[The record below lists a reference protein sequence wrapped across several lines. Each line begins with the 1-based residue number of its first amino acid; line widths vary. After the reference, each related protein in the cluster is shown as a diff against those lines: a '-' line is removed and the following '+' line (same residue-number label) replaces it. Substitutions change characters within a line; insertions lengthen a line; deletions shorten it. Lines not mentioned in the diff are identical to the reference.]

1 MAKGRYVPR
10 ANVLLTDLNKLV
22 KANLEELQKV
32 YEKWIDL
39 KVEGPYVVSLEGYKP
54 GESFERIEPNG
65 SYFYG
70 LPHVYVGI
78 GVKQTVEDQHFKPF
92 VEKNPKIEETLAKL
106 EEVLKI
112 EIITSVDSLD
122 ELEVKVTTLSE
133 IATEKS

>member
-65 SYFYG
+65 SYSLG

-78 GVKQTVEDQHFKPF
+78 GVKQTIKDQHFKPF